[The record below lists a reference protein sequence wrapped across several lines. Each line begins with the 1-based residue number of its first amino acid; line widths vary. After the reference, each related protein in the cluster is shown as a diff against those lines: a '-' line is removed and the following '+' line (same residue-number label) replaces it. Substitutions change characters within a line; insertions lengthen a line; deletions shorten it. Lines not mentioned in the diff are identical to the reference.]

1 MGRSESVTGPYLDK
15 TGKPMADGGGSP
27 LLVANT
33 KWLGPGGESLLQLP
47 KGAPLSGDI
56 IVFHA
61 YSAVDGHPA
70 LHIST
75 LGWKDGWPEAAL
87 EGDVP

>member
-1 MGRSESVTGPYLDK
+1 MVGRSKNVTGPYVDRE
-15 TGKPMADGGGSP
+15 GRAMVDGGGSEV
-27 LLVANT
+27 LVKNA
-33 KWLGPGGESLLQLP
+33 KWVGPGGESLLHLP
-47 KGAPLSGDI
+47 HEDL

-61 YSAVDGHPA
+61 YSAVNGRPA

-87 EGDVP
+87 EGDGK